1 VCREGWSATNLPS
14 AKEAHAGHHAAGAAE
29 HHPPSA
35 CSSQAGSIGKLAS
48 RRRRQAWVQSLQQL
62 LDSASPSASASQFA
76 HPQWEAPL
84 LVRTTVVEACRPD
97 LLAIKGALVDTR
109 QHISAATLR
118 QRKRFVTDPSGSPL
132 FGGDPIIAQRAARDL
147 QRCFTGHPAP

>member
-1 VCREGWSATNLPS
+1 MLATMQRVLRSITRCQRAP
-14 AKEAHAGHHAAGAAE
+14 A
-29 HHPPSA
+29 
-35 CSSQAGSIGKLAS
+35 QAGSIGKLAS
-48 RRRRQAWVQSLQQL
+48 RRWRQAWAQSVQQL
-62 LDSASPSASASQFA
+62 LDGASPSASASQFA

-109 QHISAATLR
+109 QPISAATLR
-118 QRKRFVTDPSGSPL
+118 QLKRFVTDPSGSPL

-147 QRCFTGHPAP
+147 QRRFTGHPAP